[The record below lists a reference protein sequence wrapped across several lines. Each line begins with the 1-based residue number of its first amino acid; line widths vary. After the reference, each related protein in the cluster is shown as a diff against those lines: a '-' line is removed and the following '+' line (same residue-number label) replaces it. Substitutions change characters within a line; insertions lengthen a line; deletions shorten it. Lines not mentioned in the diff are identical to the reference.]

1 MPCDPRGRAALS
13 VRQDVETAI
22 QNAGTWEYD
31 VLAWKA
37 KTGVLKGAYIPLATA
52 PLEESD
58 QVLNILAT
66 SVIGSIAEH
75 VLTGGTASTT
85 ARVAVAPLAVEPAWI
100 IESMLTKDGGFD
112 AMKRLLSSERRPT
125 AVVASTTSWQSAR
138 CWRSHDRG

>member
-1 MPCDPRGRAALS
+1 M
-13 VRQDVETAI
+13 
-22 QNAGTWEYD
+22 
-31 VLAWKA
+31 
-37 KTGVLKGAYIPLATA
+37 LKGAYIPLATA